1 MRKDGNPEKPAN
13 PAAGFGQKESLS
25 FSLKDEN
32 VPANDDLFHTN
43 GHSGNDLFATD
54 NIEGNYRLF
63 SPDAKTDF
71 RRFFAKSP
79 VAQLVTDYSGA
90 ILKINDAARELFGI
104 PSKFPAKDLLANYLP
119 AKDRCAFLLFLT
131 HLENRPSPVEWNGT
145 TEKTR
150 KLIRIKGQPEEKN
163 RCLYLTAVDIT
174 TEAKNRKQFKHRIDQ
189 LEKERHFYQL
199 AIERSDIGL
208 WKATVAR
215 DTPMDT
221 LRFHFS
227 DKSGDLFGFVT
238 FADIP
243 FSGFM
248 NTIHPESAEKIRT
261 ALNSAINGKTGFD
274 IEIRVNKPNG
284 DFAWINWKCCL
295 IEEDD
300 TGKIRLEG
308 IAADI
313 TSYKTTEKALAIASN
328 LFENNRDGIFI
339 ADQDRRIT
347 VVNRQFSRMTGL
359 TQEKI
364 MGNKPWYL
372 QADIADSTCYSQLCD
387 VIACT
392 DHEEMAAFEKNR
404 QEKIEPTH
412 LTVKI
417 VRDMDDRIISYIGTL
432 LDISQNEFLED
443 HTRYMIEHDFLT
455 GLPNRILLLDRLGQ
469 TLIAA
474 ERNRRRAAV
483 MFLDLDR
490 FKHINDTLGHA
501 MGDRLLQQVAFRLTK
516 CVRKND
522 TVSRQ
527 GGDEFVILL
536 NDIGNADDVALVAN
550 NIMHA
555 LSQNYQIENYEM
567 SITPSIGIALYP
579 EDGKDIDTLL
589 KNADTAMYHAKE
601 GGRNAYQFFN
611 AQMNLHLVER
621 TRLENDLKAALQ
633 NGGFF
638 LEYQPIVDTQSGHMT
653 GVEAF
658 LRWNHPEF
666 GILTP
671 PRFLGVAE
679 DTGLIGPIGEWVIRT
694 ACKQA
699 GEWRDQ
705 GFPKTVSINL
715 SSIQLK
721 QKNLLSTI
729 RNALKENGLAP
740 DFLELQ
746 ITEGSIMENVKTVSD
761 LLHELRAMGIRI
773 VLDNFGN
780 GCSSISHLKKAPI
793 GKIKIDPVFIHALGT
808 GSEDADVAG
817 AIVAMAKNLRL
828 KVSAGG
834 VETDLQALRLKE
846 IGCDEY
852 QGYLV
857 SPSLSAG
864 EISPFLEAS

>member
-1 MRKDGNPEKPAN
+1 MRKGGNHVKPVN
-13 PAAGFGQKESLS
+13 RLS
-25 FSLKDEN
+25 RSGNGEETHP
-32 VPANDDLFHTN
+32 VPDSSHETGSSGDDLFRTN
-43 GHSGNDLFATD
+43 GNPDNDLFATD
-54 NIEGNYRLF
+54 HNDRDNRLF
-63 SPDAKTDF
+63 SPDSRLDYRCFFTDN
-71 RRFFAKSP
+71 P
-79 VAQLVTDYSGA
+79 IAQLIADRHGN
-90 ILKINDAARELFGI
+90 ILKNNSAAT
-104 PSKFPAKDLLANYLP
+104 DLLGLSGKNALMDSLRES
-119 AKDRCAFLLFLT
+119 DRPAFLMFLAL
-131 HLENRPSPVEWNGT
+131 LESSRSLKVWTGI
-145 TEKTR
+145 TEKTG
-150 KLIRIKGQPEEKN
+150 KTIRVKGFSTGKM
-163 RCLYLTAVDIT
+163 RGSLHLTIEDIT
-174 TEAKNRKQFKHRIDQ
+174 TEENHRKRLENRIGT
-189 LEKERHFYQL
+189 LEKDRYFCQL
-199 AIERSDIGL
+199 AIERSNIGL
-208 WKATVAR
+208 WRATIAR
-215 DTPMDT
+215 DASMET

-243 FSGFM
+243 FPLFI
-248 NTIHPESAEKIRT
+248 NTVHPESAGKIRT

-274 IEIRVNKPNG
+274 IEIRIDKPNG
-284 DFAWINWKCCL
+284 DFAWINLKCYL
-295 IEEDD
+295 IEENASGEIGL
-300 TGKIRLEG
+300 TG

-347 VVNRQFSRMTGL
+347 VVNPPFTRMTGL

-372 QADIADSTCYSQLCD
+372 QTGIADSTCYSQLCD
-387 VIACT
+387 VIVCS
-392 DHEEMAAFEKNR
+392 DHEEMATFEKNR
-404 QEKIEPTH
+404 QEKIAPTH
-412 LTVKI
+412 LTIKI
-417 VRDMDDRIISYIGTL
+417 VRDMDERIISYIGIL
-432 LDISQNEFLED
+432 LDISQNDFLED
-443 HTRYMIEHDFLT
+443 HARYMIEHDFLT

-469 TLIAA
+469 TLMAA
-474 ERNRRRAAV
+474 ERNRRKAAV

-501 MGDRLLQQVAFRLTK
+501 VGDRLLQQVAQRLTQ

-536 NDIGNADDVALVAN
+536 NDIGHADDVATVVN
-550 NIMHA
+550 NIMHS

-579 EDGKDIDTLL
+579 EDGTDIDTLL

-601 GGRNAYQFFN
+601 NGRNAYQFFN
-611 AQMNLHLVER
+611 AEMNLHLVER
-621 TRLENDLKAALQ
+621 TRLENDLRAALE
-633 NGGFF
+633 NNGFF
-638 LEYQPIVDTQSGHMT
+638 LEYQPIIDTKSGHMT

-658 LRWNHPEF
+658 LRWKHPEF
-666 GILTP
+666 GILMP
-671 PRFLGVAE
+671 SRFLGVAE
-679 DTGLIGPIGEWVIRT
+679 DTGLISPIGEWVIRS

-699 GEWRDQ
+699 GKWHHD
-705 GFPKTVSINL
+705 GHPKTVSVNL
-715 SSIQLK
+715 SPIQLK
-721 QKNLLSTI
+721 QKNLLPII

-740 DFLELQ
+740 GALELQ
-746 ITEGSIMENVKTVSD
+746 ITEGSIMENIRTVTD
-761 LLHELRAMGIRI
+761 LLYELRDMGVKI

-793 GKIKIDPVFIHALGT
+793 EKIKIDPVFIHALGT

-834 VETDLQALRLKE
+834 VETDGQALLLKK

-857 SPSLSAG
+857 SPSLPAG
-864 EISPFLEAS
+864 EISHFCAPD

>member
-1 MRKDGNPEKPAN
+1 MQKDGNSAKPEN
-13 PAAGFGQKESLS
+13 GLS
-25 FSLKDEN
+25 GHSCNSEIFSSRKDEN
-32 VPANDDLFHTN
+32 GNPDNDLFHTSTL
-43 GHSGNDLFATD
+43 SGNDLFAMD
-54 NIEGNYRLF
+54 NSVGNYRLF
-63 SPDAKTDF
+63 STDAKVDF
-71 RRFFAKSP
+71 RRLFTKSP
-79 VAQLVTDYSGA
+79 VAQLVTDRSGA
-90 ILKINDAARELFGI
+90 ILKINEAARELFGVTASS
-104 PSKFPAKDLLANYLP
+104 PGKEALTGYLQTNGRP
-119 AKDRCAFLLFLT
+119 AFLLFLT
-131 HLENRPSPVEWNGT
+131 RLKNRSPIEWNGK
-145 TEKTR
+145 TEKTA
-150 KLIRIKGQPEEKN
+150 KIVRIKGYAEEKN
-163 RCLYLTAVDIT
+163 RCLYLTADDIT
-174 TEAKNRKQFKHRIDQ
+174 AEAENRQQSRKRIGQ
-189 LEKERHFYQL
+189 IEKERHFYQL

-208 WKATVAR
+208 WRATLAG
-215 DTPMDT
+215 DAPLDT

-243 FSGFM
+243 FSVFM
-248 NTIHPESAEKIRT
+248 NTVHAESAVKIRT
-261 ALNSAINGKTGFD
+261 AINSAINGKTGFD

-284 DFAWINWKCCL
+284 DFAWINWKCYL
-295 IEEDD
+295 IDEDAS
-300 TGKIRLEG
+300 GKVVLEG
-308 IAADI
+308 IATDI

-347 VVNRQFSRMTGL
+347 VVNRQFTGMTGL

-364 MGNKPWYL
+364 MGTRPWYL
-372 QADIADSTCYSQLCD
+372 KADVTDSTCYSQLCD

-404 QEKIEPTH
+404 QEKTEPTH
-412 LTVKI
+412 LTLKI
-417 VRDMDDRIISYIGTL
+417 VRDMDDRVISYIGTL
-432 LDISQNEFLED
+432 LDISQNDFLED

-501 MGDRLLQQVAFRLTK
+501 IGDRLLQQVALRLTK

-536 NDIGNADDVALVAN
+536 NDIGNADDVAMVAN
-550 NIMHA
+550 NIMHS
-555 LSQNYQIENYEM
+555 LSRNYQIENYEM

-579 EDGKDIDTLL
+579 EDGRDIDTLL

-601 GGRNAYQFFN
+601 SGRNAYQFFN

-621 TRLENDLKAALQ
+621 TQLENDLKAALR
-633 NGGFF
+633 NGDFF
-638 LEYQPIVDTQSGHMT
+638 LEYQPIVETQSGSMT
-653 GVEAF
+653 SVEAF
-658 LRWNHPEF
+658 LRWNHPKF
-666 GILTP
+666 GILMP
-671 PRFLGVAE
+671 SRFLGVAE
-679 DTGLIGPIGEWVIRT
+679 DTGLIGPIGEWVINS

-699 GEWRDQ
+699 GKWRDQ

-729 RNALKENGLAP
+729 RNALKENGLTP

-746 ITEGSIMENVKTVSD
+746 ITEGSIMENIRTVSD
-761 LLHELRAMGIRI
+761 LLHELRDMGIRI

-793 GKIKIDPVFIHALGT
+793 GKIKIDPVFVHALGT

-864 EISPFLEAS
+864 EINHFLEAN